1 MMHLQRASGL
11 FFAPKYRIALNALL
25 QARAENNDVV
35 FAVSEGGEADGG
47 GEVSGADEGVGEREG
62 PSAIGKHNGTGFD
75 FLQEETLINECR

>member
-47 GEVSGADEGVGEREG
+47 G
-62 PSAIGKHNGTGFD
+62 K
-75 FLQEETLINECR
+75 